1 MAKKKAVSKPKV
13 IKIEKKAPEPPPNE
27 ESKVAS
33 PEELDARGHS
43 VRNTGVEEF
52 LAIVLTSYRDIG
64 KEMVQG
70 VDTWFMT
77 MKVWI
82 AGLEC
87 PHCQRS
93 GSLRVMDREH
103 KMFCIK
109 CEAEF
114 PFAEALDYNR
124 TVRNR

>member
-70 VDTWFMT
+70 LDTWFMT

-82 AGLEC
+82 SKLEC
-87 PHCQRS
+87 PHCNRT
-93 GSLRVMDREH
+93 GTLRVMDREH
-103 KMFCIK
+103 RMFCIR
-109 CEAEF
+109 CESELQF
-114 PFAEALDYNR
+114 NKVLDWNR
-124 TVRNR
+124 KIRE